1 MGDPAE
7 TQYSGLGGERRSCE
21 MSELLPGGGSE
32 GYGACSDEAAA
43 PLWSSWR
50 GRSLPDVVC
59 LLDA

>member
-1 MGDPAE
+1 
-7 TQYSGLGGERRSCE
+7 